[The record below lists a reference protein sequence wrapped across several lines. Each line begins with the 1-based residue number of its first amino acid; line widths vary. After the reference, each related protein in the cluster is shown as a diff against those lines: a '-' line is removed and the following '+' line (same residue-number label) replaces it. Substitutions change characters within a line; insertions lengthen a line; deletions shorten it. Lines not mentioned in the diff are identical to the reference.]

1 MMHTLQRVAE
11 LPQERAENRGAV
23 ARRLLGYLVPYWR
36 RLLAILVLVVIAA
49 ASQALGPMVIGIA
62 IDSAIAQRD
71 GGELNRLMLM
81 LLVIYVAGMAAGRYQ
96 FMLMGEVGQQVLA
109 QLRSEIFAAL
119 QRMSLR
125 FFDRRPA
132 GELMSR
138 LVNDTDVITQLMGQG
153 LVQVLGSLFGL
164 TGILIAMVAL
174 DWRLALA
181 SFVVIPVMIW
191 MTGLF
196 SQMSRRAFRRTRE
209 AIGDV
214 SAEIQEE
221 IAGVKIAQ
229 AFTRTA
235 LNQQRFAQRN
245 AANRDANINATAITS
260 AFMPAVDIL
269 STVAIAI
276 VAGFGGWLV
285 VQEAVTVGV
294 VVAFLTYVQQFFRPV
309 QALSAFYTTA
319 QSALAAGERI
329 FALIDTPPDL
339 VDAPD
344 AQPLGRIKGRV
355 EFDHVWFSY
364 SARLGEQPADEE
376 QYVLKDICLTA
387 EPGQTIA
394 LVGPTGAGKTTLVNL
409 IGRFYDV
416 SAGAVLIDGIDVR
429 KVARASLRSQMGV
442 VLQDSFLF
450 SGTIADNIRYG
461 RLDATDAE
469 VEEAARA
476 ANAHEFIMRL
486 PDGYQTQLSE
496 RGGNLSQGQ
505 RQLISIARAILADPR
520 ILILDEATSSVDT
533 RTEQLIQQA
542 LRRLLR
548 GRTSFVIAHR
558 LSTVRDADLV
568 LVLDRGRIVERGT
581 HDELLARGG
590 LYAELYRRQFRD
602 EPVWAQHRPA
612 HTVLA
617 DGRGWGETLRVTTLC
632 ILIPPAPF
640 SHWGEG
646 GVAHSDARNGQCNA
660 SACRKIY
667 TCELLPPG
675 EKGDRVSCCLLPPH
689 PPAPFSYQGRRGRVR
704 ILTLKTGDT
713 TEGLA
718 EKSPLVR
725 RDRGGAAPI
734 QW

>member
-1 MMHTLQRVAE
+1 MMHMLQRVAE
-11 LPQERAENRGAV
+11 LPQEQAEQRGAV
-23 ARRLLGYLVPYWR
+23 ARRLLGYLRPYWR

-49 ASQALGPMVIGIA
+49 ASQALGPLLIGVA
-62 IDSAIAQRD
+62 IDGAIAQRD
-71 GGELNRLMLM
+71 GSELNRLMLLL
-81 LLVIYVAGMAAGRYQ
+81 LLVYVAGLAAGRYQ

-109 QLRSEIFAAL
+109 HMRSEIFAAL

-138 LVNDTDVITQLMGQG
+138 VVNDTEVITQLMGQG

-164 TGILIAMVAL
+164 IGILVAMLAL

-181 SFVVIPVMIW
+181 SFVVIPVMLW

-196 SQMSRRAFRRTRE
+196 SQLSRRAFRRTR
-209 AIGDV
+209 ATIGDV
-214 SAEIQEE
+214 SADIQEE
-221 IAGVKIAQ
+221 IAGVKVAQ

-235 LNQQRFAQRN
+235 LNQQRFAERN
-245 AANRDANINATAITS
+245 AANRDANVNATAITS

-269 STVAIAI
+269 STVAVAI

-285 VQEAVTVGV
+285 LQDAVTIGV

-319 QSALAAGERI
+319 QSALAAAERI
-329 FALIDTPPDL
+329 FALLDTPPDL

-344 AQPLGRIKGRV
+344 AQELPRIEGRV

-364 SARLGEQPADEE
+364 GARPGDQPVDEE
-376 QYVLKDICLTA
+376 RYVLKDICLVA

-416 SAGAVLIDGIDVR
+416 SAGAVLIDGVDVR
-429 KVARASLRSQMGV
+429 RVTRASLRSQMGI

-461 RLDATDAE
+461 RLDATDEE
-469 VEEAARA
+469 VEAAAKA
-476 ANAHEFIMRL
+476 ANAHDFIMRL
-486 PDGYQTQLSE
+486 PEGYQTHLSE
-496 RGGNLSQGQ
+496 RGSNLSQGQ
-505 RQLISIARAILADPR
+505 RQLIGIARAILADPR

-558 LSTVRDADLV
+558 LSTVHDADLV
-568 LVLDRGRIVERGT
+568 LVLDQGRIVERGT
-581 HDELLARGG
+581 HEELLARGG
-590 LYAELYRRQFRD
+590 LYAELHRRQFRD
-602 EPVWAQHRPA
+602 E
-612 HTVLA
+612 LL
-617 DGRGWGETLRVTTLC
+617 LR
-632 ILIPPAPF
+632 
-640 SHWGEG
+640 
-646 GVAHSDARNGQCNA
+646 
-660 SACRKIY
+660 
-667 TCELLPPG
+667 
-675 EKGDRVSCCLLPPH
+675 
-689 PPAPFSYQGRRGRVR
+689 
-704 ILTLKTGDT
+704 
-713 TEGLA
+713 
-718 EKSPLVR
+718 
-725 RDRGGAAPI
+725 AA
-734 QW
+734 

>member
-1 MMHTLQRVAE
+1 MMHMLQRVAE
-11 LPQERAENRGAV
+11 LPQERAEQRGAV
-23 ARRLLGYLVPYWR
+23 ARRLLGYLRPYWR

-49 ASQALGPMVIGIA
+49 TSQALGPLLIGVA
-62 IDSAIAQRD
+62 IDGAIAQRD
-71 GGELNRLMLM
+71 GNELNRLMLL
-81 LLVIYVAGMAAGRYQ
+81 LLVVYVAGLAAGRYQ

-138 LVNDTDVITQLMGQG
+138 VVNDTEVITQLMGQG

-164 TGILIAMVAL
+164 IGILVAMIAL

-196 SQMSRRAFRRTRE
+196 SQLSRRAFRRTR
-209 AIGDV
+209 ATIGDV
-214 SAEIQEE
+214 SADIQEE
-221 IAGVKIAQ
+221 IAGVKVAQ

-235 LNQQRFAQRN
+235 LNQQRFAERN
-245 AANRDANINATAITS
+245 AANRDANVNATAITS

-269 STVAIAI
+269 STVAVAI

-285 VQEAVTVGV
+285 LQDAVTIGV

-319 QSALAAGERI
+319 QSALAAAERI
-329 FALIDTPPDL
+329 FALLDTPPDL

-344 AQPLGRIKGRV
+344 AQELPWIEGRV

-364 SARLGEQPADEE
+364 GARPGDQPVDEE
-376 QYVLKDICLTA
+376 RYVLKDICLVA

-416 SAGAVLIDGIDVR
+416 SAGAVLIDGVDVR
-429 KVARASLRSQMGV
+429 RVTRASLRSQMGV

-461 RLDATDAE
+461 RLDATDEE
-469 VEEAARA
+469 VEAAART
-476 ANAHEFIMRL
+476 ANAHDFIMRL
-486 PDGYQTQLSE
+486 PDGYQTHLSE
-496 RGGNLSQGQ
+496 RGSNLSQGQ
-505 RQLISIARAILADPR
+505 RQLIGIARAILADPR
-520 ILILDEATSSVDT
+520 ILILDEATRSVDT

-558 LSTVRDADLV
+558 LSTVHDADLV
-568 LVLDRGRIVERGT
+568 LVLDQGRIVECGT
-581 HDELLARGG
+581 HEELLARGG
-590 LYAELYRRQFRD
+590 LYAELHRRQFRD
-602 EPVWAQHRPA
+602 E
-612 HTVLA
+612 LL
-617 DGRGWGETLRVTTLC
+617 LR
-632 ILIPPAPF
+632 
-640 SHWGEG
+640 
-646 GVAHSDARNGQCNA
+646 
-660 SACRKIY
+660 
-667 TCELLPPG
+667 
-675 EKGDRVSCCLLPPH
+675 
-689 PPAPFSYQGRRGRVR
+689 
-704 ILTLKTGDT
+704 
-713 TEGLA
+713 
-718 EKSPLVR
+718 
-725 RDRGGAAPI
+725 AA
-734 QW
+734 

>member
-1 MMHTLQRVAE
+1 MMHMLQRVAE
-11 LPQERAENRGAV
+11 LPQERAEQRGAV
-23 ARRLLGYLVPYWR
+23 ARRLLGYLRPYWR

-49 ASQALGPMVIGIA
+49 TSQALGPLLIGVA
-62 IDSAIAQRD
+62 IDGAIAQRD
-71 GGELNRLMLM
+71 GNELNRLMLL
-81 LLVIYVAGMAAGRYQ
+81 LLVVYVVGLAAGRYQ

-138 LVNDTDVITQLMGQG
+138 VVNDTEVITQLMGQG

-164 TGILIAMVAL
+164 IGILVAMIAL

-181 SFVVIPVMIW
+181 SFVVIPVMLW

-196 SQMSRRAFRRTRE
+196 SQLSRRAFRRTR
-209 AIGDV
+209 ATIGDV
-214 SAEIQEE
+214 SADIQEE
-221 IAGVKIAQ
+221 IAGVKVAQ

-235 LNQQRFAQRN
+235 LNQQRFAERN
-245 AANRDANINATAITS
+245 AANRDANVNATAITS

-269 STVAIAI
+269 STVAVAI

-285 VQEAVTVGV
+285 LQDAVTIGV

-319 QSALAAGERI
+319 QSALAAAERI
-329 FALIDTPPDL
+329 FALLDTPPDL

-344 AQPLGRIKGRV
+344 AQELPWIEGRV

-364 SARLGEQPADEE
+364 GARPGDQPVDEE
-376 QYVLKDICLTA
+376 RYVLKDICLVA

-416 SAGAVLIDGIDVR
+416 SAGAVLIDGVDVR
-429 KVARASLRSQMGV
+429 RVTRASLRSQMGV

-461 RLDATDAE
+461 RLDATDEE
-469 VEEAARA
+469 VEAAART
-476 ANAHEFIMRL
+476 ANAHDFIMRL
-486 PDGYQTQLSE
+486 PDGYQTHLSE
-496 RGGNLSQGQ
+496 RGSNLSQGQ
-505 RQLISIARAILADPR
+505 RQLIGIARAILADPR

-558 LSTVRDADLV
+558 LSTVHDADLV
-568 LVLDRGRIVERGT
+568 LVLDQGRIVERGT
-581 HDELLARGG
+581 HKELLARGG
-590 LYAELYRRQFRD
+590 LYAELHRRQFRD
-602 EPVWAQHRPA
+602 EPLLWAA
-612 HTVLA
+612 
-617 DGRGWGETLRVTTLC
+617 
-632 ILIPPAPF
+632 
-640 SHWGEG
+640 
-646 GVAHSDARNGQCNA
+646 
-660 SACRKIY
+660 
-667 TCELLPPG
+667 
-675 EKGDRVSCCLLPPH
+675 
-689 PPAPFSYQGRRGRVR
+689 
-704 ILTLKTGDT
+704 
-713 TEGLA
+713 
-718 EKSPLVR
+718 
-725 RDRGGAAPI
+725 
-734 QW
+734 

>member
-1 MMHTLQRVAE
+1 MMHMLQRVAE
-11 LPQERAENRGAV
+11 LPQEQAEQRGAV
-23 ARRLLGYLVPYWR
+23 ARRLLGYLRPYWQ

-49 ASQALGPMVIGIA
+49 ASQALGPLLIGVA
-62 IDSAIAQRD
+62 IDGAIAQRD
-71 GGELNRLMLM
+71 GGELNRLMLL
-81 LLVIYVAGMAAGRYQ
+81 LLVVYVAGLAAGRYQ

-109 QLRSEIFAAL
+109 HLRSEIFAAL

-138 LVNDTDVITQLMGQG
+138 VVNDTEVITQLMGQG

-164 TGILIAMVAL
+164 IGILVAMIAL

-181 SFVVIPVMIW
+181 SFVVIPVMLW

-196 SQMSRRAFRRTRE
+196 SQLSRRAFRRTR
-209 AIGDV
+209 ATIGDV
-214 SAEIQEE
+214 SADIQEE
-221 IAGVKIAQ
+221 IAGVKVAQ
-229 AFTRTA
+229 AFTRTG
-235 LNQQRFAQRN
+235 LNQQRFAERN
-245 AANRDANINATAITS
+245 AANRDANVNATAITS

-269 STVAIAI
+269 STVAVAI

-285 VQEAVTVGV
+285 LQDAVTIGV

-319 QSALAAGERI
+319 QSALAAAERI
-329 FALIDTPPDL
+329 FALLDTPPDL

-344 AQPLGRIKGRV
+344 AQELPRIEGQV

-364 SARLGEQPADEE
+364 GARPGEQPVDEE
-376 QYVLKDICLTA
+376 RYVLKDICLVA

-416 SAGAVLIDGIDVR
+416 SAGAVLIDGVDVR
-429 KVARASLRSQMGV
+429 RVTRASLRSQMGI

-461 RLDATDAE
+461 RLDATDEE
-469 VEEAARA
+469 VEAAAKA
-476 ANAHEFIMRL
+476 ANAHDFIMRL
-486 PDGYQTQLSE
+486 PEGYQTHLSE
-496 RGGNLSQGQ
+496 RGSNLSQGQ
-505 RQLISIARAILADPR
+505 RQLIGIARAILADPR

-558 LSTVRDADLV
+558 LSTVHDADLV
-568 LVLDRGRIVERGT
+568 LVLDQGRIVEHGT
-581 HDELLARGG
+581 HEELLARGG
-590 LYAELYRRQFRD
+590 LYAELHRRQFRD
-602 EPVWAQHRPA
+602 E
-612 HTVLA
+612 LL
-617 DGRGWGETLRVTTLC
+617 LR
-632 ILIPPAPF
+632 
-640 SHWGEG
+640 
-646 GVAHSDARNGQCNA
+646 
-660 SACRKIY
+660 
-667 TCELLPPG
+667 
-675 EKGDRVSCCLLPPH
+675 
-689 PPAPFSYQGRRGRVR
+689 
-704 ILTLKTGDT
+704 
-713 TEGLA
+713 
-718 EKSPLVR
+718 
-725 RDRGGAAPI
+725 AA
-734 QW
+734 

>member
-1 MMHTLQRVAE
+1 MMHMLQRVAE
-11 LPQERAENRGAV
+11 LPQERAEQRGAV
-23 ARRLLGYLVPYWR
+23 ARRLLGYLRPYWR

-49 ASQALGPMVIGIA
+49 TSQALGPLLIGVA
-62 IDSAIAQRD
+62 IDGAIAQRD
-71 GGELNRLMLM
+71 GNELNRLMLL
-81 LLVIYVAGMAAGRYQ
+81 LLVVYVAGLAAGRYQ

-138 LVNDTDVITQLMGQG
+138 VVNDTEVITQLMGQG

-164 TGILIAMVAL
+164 IGILVAMIAL

-196 SQMSRRAFRRTRE
+196 SQLSRRAFRRTR
-209 AIGDV
+209 ATIGDV
-214 SAEIQEE
+214 SADIQEE
-221 IAGVKIAQ
+221 IAGVKVAQ

-235 LNQQRFAQRN
+235 LNQQRFAERN
-245 AANRDANINATAITS
+245 AANRDANVNATAITS

-269 STVAIAI
+269 STVAVAI

-285 VQEAVTVGV
+285 LQDAVTIGV

-319 QSALAAGERI
+319 QSALAAAERI
-329 FALIDTPPDL
+329 FALLDTPPDL

-344 AQPLGRIKGRV
+344 AQELPWIEGRV

-364 SARLGEQPADEE
+364 GARPGDQPVDEE
-376 QYVLKDICLTA
+376 RYVLKDICLVA

-416 SAGAVLIDGIDVR
+416 SAGAVLIDGVDVR
-429 KVARASLRSQMGV
+429 RVTRASLRSQMGV

-461 RLDATDAE
+461 RLDATDEE
-469 VEEAARA
+469 VEAAART
-476 ANAHEFIMRL
+476 ANAHDFIMRL
-486 PDGYQTQLSE
+486 PDGYQTHLSE
-496 RGGNLSQGQ
+496 RGSNLSQGQ
-505 RQLISIARAILADPR
+505 RQLIGIARAILADPR

-558 LSTVRDADLV
+558 LSTVHDADLV
-568 LVLDRGRIVERGT
+568 LVLDQGRIVECGT
-581 HDELLARGG
+581 HEELLARGG
-590 LYAELYRRQFRD
+590 LYAELHRRQFRD
-602 EPVWAQHRPA
+602 EPLLWAA
-612 HTVLA
+612 
-617 DGRGWGETLRVTTLC
+617 
-632 ILIPPAPF
+632 
-640 SHWGEG
+640 
-646 GVAHSDARNGQCNA
+646 
-660 SACRKIY
+660 
-667 TCELLPPG
+667 
-675 EKGDRVSCCLLPPH
+675 
-689 PPAPFSYQGRRGRVR
+689 
-704 ILTLKTGDT
+704 
-713 TEGLA
+713 
-718 EKSPLVR
+718 
-725 RDRGGAAPI
+725 
-734 QW
+734 

>member
-1 MMHTLQRVAE
+1 MMHMLQRVAE
-11 LPQERAENRGAV
+11 LPQEQAEQRGAV
-23 ARRLLGYLVPYWR
+23 ARRLLGYLRPYWQ

-49 ASQALGPMVIGIA
+49 ASQALGPLLIGVA
-62 IDSAIAQRD
+62 IDGAIAQRD
-71 GGELNRLMLM
+71 GGELNRLMLL
-81 LLVIYVAGMAAGRYQ
+81 LLVVYVAGLAAGRYQ

-138 LVNDTDVITQLMGQG
+138 VVNDTEVITQLMGQG

-164 TGILIAMVAL
+164 IGILVAMIAL

-181 SFVVIPVMIW
+181 SFVVIPV
-191 MTGLF
+191 
-196 SQMSRRAFRRTRE
+196 
-209 AIGDV
+209 
-214 SAEIQEE
+214 
-221 IAGVKIAQ
+221 Q

-235 LNQQRFAQRN
+235 LNQQRFAERN
-245 AANRDANINATAITS
+245 AANRDANVNATAITS

-269 STVAIAI
+269 STVAVAI

-285 VQEAVTVGV
+285 LQDAVTIGV

-319 QSALAAGERI
+319 QSALAAAERI
-329 FALIDTPPDL
+329 FALLDTPPDL

-344 AQPLGRIKGRV
+344 AQELPRIEGRV

-364 SARLGEQPADEE
+364 GARPGEQPVDEE
-376 QYVLKDICLTA
+376 RYVLKDICLVA

-416 SAGAVLIDGIDVR
+416 SAGAVLIDGVDVR
-429 KVARASLRSQMGV
+429 RVTRASLRSQMGI

-461 RLDATDAE
+461 RLDATDEE
-469 VEEAARA
+469 VEAAAKA
-476 ANAHEFIMRL
+476 ANAHDFIMRL
-486 PDGYQTQLSE
+486 PEGYQTHLSE
-496 RGGNLSQGQ
+496 RGSNLSQGQ
-505 RQLISIARAILADPR
+505 RQLIGIARAILADPR

-558 LSTVRDADLV
+558 LSTVHDADLV
-568 LVLDRGRIVERGT
+568 LVLDQGRIVERGT
-581 HDELLARGG
+581 HEELLARGG
-590 LYAELYRRQFRD
+590 LYAELHRRQFRD
-602 EPVWAQHRPA
+602 E
-612 HTVLA
+612 LL
-617 DGRGWGETLRVTTLC
+617 LR
-632 ILIPPAPF
+632 
-640 SHWGEG
+640 
-646 GVAHSDARNGQCNA
+646 
-660 SACRKIY
+660 
-667 TCELLPPG
+667 
-675 EKGDRVSCCLLPPH
+675 
-689 PPAPFSYQGRRGRVR
+689 
-704 ILTLKTGDT
+704 
-713 TEGLA
+713 
-718 EKSPLVR
+718 
-725 RDRGGAAPI
+725 AA
-734 QW
+734 

>member
-1 MMHTLQRVAE
+1 MMHMLQRVAE
-11 LPQERAENRGAV
+11 LPQERAEQRGAV
-23 ARRLLGYLVPYWR
+23 ARRLLGYLRPYWR

-49 ASQALGPMVIGIA
+49 TSQALGPLLIGVA
-62 IDSAIAQRD
+62 IDGAIAQRD
-71 GGELNRLMLM
+71 GNELNRLMLL
-81 LLVIYVAGMAAGRYQ
+81 LLVVYVAGLAAGRYQ

-138 LVNDTDVITQLMGQG
+138 VVNDTEVITQLMGQG

-164 TGILIAMVAL
+164 IGILVAMIAL

-196 SQMSRRAFRRTRE
+196 SQLSRRAFRRTR
-209 AIGDV
+209 ATIGDV
-214 SAEIQEE
+214 SADIQEE
-221 IAGVKIAQ
+221 IAGVKVAQ

-235 LNQQRFAQRN
+235 LNQQRFAERN
-245 AANRDANINATAITS
+245 AANRDANVNATAITS

-269 STVAIAI
+269 STVAVAI

-285 VQEAVTVGV
+285 LQDAVTIGV

-319 QSALAAGERI
+319 QSALAAAERI
-329 FALIDTPPDL
+329 FALLDTPPDL

-344 AQPLGRIKGRV
+344 AQELPWIEGRV

-364 SARLGEQPADEE
+364 GARPGDQPVDEE
-376 QYVLKDICLTA
+376 RYVLKDICLVA

-416 SAGAVLIDGIDVR
+416 SAGAVLIDGVDVR
-429 KVARASLRSQMGV
+429 RVTRASLRSQMGI

-461 RLDATDAE
+461 RLDATDEE
-469 VEEAARA
+469 VEAAAKA
-476 ANAHEFIMRL
+476 ANAHDFIMRL
-486 PDGYQTQLSE
+486 PDGYQTHLSE
-496 RGGNLSQGQ
+496 RGSNLSQGQ
-505 RQLISIARAILADPR
+505 RQLIGIARAILADPR

-558 LSTVRDADLV
+558 LSTVHDADLV
-568 LVLDRGRIVERGT
+568 LVLDQGRIVERGT
-581 HDELLARGG
+581 HEELLARGG
-590 LYAELYRRQFRD
+590 LYAELHRRQFRD
-602 EPVWAQHRPA
+602 EP
-612 HTVLA
+612 L
-617 DGRGWGETLRVTTLC
+617 LR
-632 ILIPPAPF
+632 
-640 SHWGEG
+640 
-646 GVAHSDARNGQCNA
+646 
-660 SACRKIY
+660 
-667 TCELLPPG
+667 
-675 EKGDRVSCCLLPPH
+675 
-689 PPAPFSYQGRRGRVR
+689 
-704 ILTLKTGDT
+704 
-713 TEGLA
+713 
-718 EKSPLVR
+718 
-725 RDRGGAAPI
+725 AA
-734 QW
+734 

>member
-1 MMHTLQRVAE
+1 MMHMLQRVAE
-11 LPQERAENRGAV
+11 LPQEQAEQRGAV
-23 ARRLLGYLVPYWR
+23 ARRLLGYLRPYWR

-49 ASQALGPMVIGIA
+49 ASQALGPLLIGVA
-62 IDSAIAQRD
+62 IDGAIAQRD
-71 GGELNRLMLM
+71 GSELNRLMLLL
-81 LLVIYVAGMAAGRYQ
+81 LLVYVAGLAAGRYQ

-109 QLRSEIFAAL
+109 HMRSEIFAAL

-138 LVNDTDVITQLMGQG
+138 VVNDTEVITQLMGQG

-164 TGILIAMVAL
+164 IGILVAMLAL

-181 SFVVIPVMIW
+181 SFVVIPVMLW

-196 SQMSRRAFRRTRE
+196 SQLSRRAFRRTR
-209 AIGDV
+209 ATIGDV
-214 SAEIQEE
+214 SADIQEE
-221 IAGVKIAQ
+221 IAGVKVAQ

-235 LNQQRFAQRN
+235 LNQQRFAERN
-245 AANRDANINATAITS
+245 AANRDANVNATAITS

-269 STVAIAI
+269 STVAVAI

-285 VQEAVTVGV
+285 LQDAVTIGV

-319 QSALAAGERI
+319 QSALAAAERI
-329 FALIDTPPDL
+329 FALLDTPPDL

-344 AQPLGRIKGRV
+344 AQELPRIEGRV

-364 SARLGEQPADEE
+364 GARPGEQPVDEE
-376 QYVLKDICLTA
+376 RYVLKDICLVA

-416 SAGAVLIDGIDVR
+416 SAGAVLIDGVDVR
-429 KVARASLRSQMGV
+429 RVTRASLRSQMGI

-461 RLDATDAE
+461 RLDATDEE
-469 VEEAARA
+469 VEAAAKA
-476 ANAHEFIMRL
+476 ANAHDFIMRL
-486 PDGYQTQLSE
+486 PEGYQTHLSE
-496 RGGNLSQGQ
+496 RGSNLSQGQ
-505 RQLISIARAILADPR
+505 RQLIGIARAILADPR

-548 GRTSFVIAHR
+548 GRTSLVIAHR
-558 LSTVRDADLV
+558 LSTVHDADLV
-568 LVLDRGRIVERGT
+568 LVLDQGRIVERGT
-581 HDELLARGG
+581 HKELLARGG
-590 LYAELYRRQFRD
+590 LYAELHRRQFRD
-602 EPVWAQHRPA
+602 EPLLWAA
-612 HTVLA
+612 
-617 DGRGWGETLRVTTLC
+617 
-632 ILIPPAPF
+632 
-640 SHWGEG
+640 
-646 GVAHSDARNGQCNA
+646 
-660 SACRKIY
+660 
-667 TCELLPPG
+667 
-675 EKGDRVSCCLLPPH
+675 
-689 PPAPFSYQGRRGRVR
+689 
-704 ILTLKTGDT
+704 
-713 TEGLA
+713 
-718 EKSPLVR
+718 
-725 RDRGGAAPI
+725 
-734 QW
+734 